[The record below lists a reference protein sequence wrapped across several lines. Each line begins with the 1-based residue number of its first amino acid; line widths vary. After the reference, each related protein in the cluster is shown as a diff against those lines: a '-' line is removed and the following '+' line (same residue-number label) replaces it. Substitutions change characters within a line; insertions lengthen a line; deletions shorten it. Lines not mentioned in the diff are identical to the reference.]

1 MSVVNWMIVY
11 GADDSHINETLRWE
25 GNFGLFYK
33 RKEAIKA
40 FQEFE
45 PSYPYKIVQILRL
58 EFESEYDA
66 AGSRSVIAQKKLN
79 TSTMKWEQTK

>member
-1 MSVVNWMIVY
+1 MSVVNWMIAY
-11 GADDSHINETLRWE
+11 GVDDSHANETLRWE

-45 PSYPYKIVQILRL
+45 PSCPYKIVQLLRL
-58 EFESEYDA
+58 EFESEYHGA
-66 AGSRSVIAQKKLN
+66 SRRSVVAQKKLN
-79 TSTMKWEQTK
+79 TSTMQWGQV